1 MSKYKS
7 YRDRVKASG
16 ETIQD
21 AVIGTTKRQTTSFIM
36 NSPSLKYVK
45 LNDELITRPCIV
57 SDKDSFDI
65 RKFLFLPDTII
76 NVGDYIHYD
85 SFIYLA
91 TDRKRDEIYPELNG
105 ELCNESYKVAGGQTK
120 QIIGYDEYT
129 DRPKYSYI
137 KEEYFVPC
145 VMTTKSYSTADN
157 SSIPLPDSS
166 MIVKLPYIEG
176 MYPKINAEF
185 IHRGSQYQVTDV
197 SYENVI
203 ASIGYVE
210 IRLRWE
216 ANTNVSN

>member
-21 AVIGTTKRQTTSFIM
+21 AVTDTTKRQTASFIM

-91 TDRKRDEIYPELNG
+91 TDRKRDEIYPELTG
-105 ELCNESYKVAGGQTK
+105 ELCNESYRFVKAQTR
-120 QIIGYDEYT
+120 QVVGYD
-129 DRPKYSYI
+129 DFNRPIYDYI
-137 KEEYFVPC
+137 DEPYDIPC

-157 SSIPLPDSS
+157 SAIPMPDGS
-166 MIVKLPYIEG
+166 MILKLPYAED
-176 MYPKINAEF
+176 MYPKKNDEF
-185 IHRGSQYQVTDV
+185 NHRDSQYQVTDV
-197 SYENVI
+197 SFENVI
-203 ASIGYVE
+203 NGIGFVE
-210 IRLRWE
+210 VRLMWE
-216 ANTNVSN
+216 ADTSGN